1 MKHGEAT
8 SIDLAVFEQ
17 IGMKHI
23 KNALSYAD
31 SELEGDLLAILS
43 KKELVV
49 ESPIY

>member
-1 MKHGEAT
+1 
-8 SIDLAVFEQ
+8 VFEQ
-17 IGMKHI
+17 IGMNHI